1 MIVDR
6 GGGLVSRILGSTLV
20 PNLVGLKSWKKTIR
34 FFSFTLRPASAVGN
48 VGAII
53 FGECFHNVNYLRN
66 APRKKG
72 LKLGK
77 NVESRSTTLAEKY
90 WTNITRYPP
99 IGLWVSTLL
108 ILVMVRFISV
118 WQNCNTIHIC
128 LHQKNTSGKFPWKWS
143 HFRVRI
149 YIPLL
154 WNKVFAFLKS
164 SN

>member
-1 MIVDR
+1 M
-6 GGGLVSRILGSTLV
+6 GWGAGVSNSRFYFGSELGWVEKLEENHSL
-20 PNLVGLKSWKKTIR
+20 

-118 WQNCNTIHIC
+118 
-128 LHQKNTSGKFPWKWS
+128 
-143 HFRVRI
+143 
-149 YIPLL
+149 
-154 WNKVFAFLKS
+154 
-164 SN
+164 